1 MHHRN
6 QTELK
11 GLPSSITTLQCQG
24 QERSP
29 GASGTT
35 AQESE
40 MEGVVMP
47 CL

>member
-11 GLPSSITTLQCQG
+11 GLPSITTLQCQD
-24 QERSP
+24 QDRTP

-40 MEGVVMP
+40 MESVVMP
-47 CL
+47 RL